1 MISINKK
8 QIKRRHRFY
17 SNNLSNYRS
26 VLKDTDKQI
35 LRFSR
40 HEYNCMGYAL
50 GSYEWEYL
58 ENFRWTSLDDE
69 TGELDMEIMGDILHD
84 CVYEILKRCGYV
96 RLINSPK
103 DIVKGER
110 VIAFRLSETDFHWAR
125 LGSDGIWT
133 HKPGSGVIKEMTEQ
147 ELYGEWCPDR
157 ADPYISE
164 IVYFAV
170 EI

>member
-1 MISINKK
+1 MGLVNKK
-8 QIKRRHRFY
+8 EVKRRHRFY
-17 SNNLSNYRS
+17 SNNLSNYRN

-35 LRFSR
+35 LRFAED
-40 HEYNCMGYAL
+40 EYNCMGYAL
-50 GSYEWEYL
+50 GSYEWECL
-58 ENFRWTSLDDE
+58 DNFRWTSLDHD

-84 CVYEILKRCGYV
+84 CVYEILQRCSYI

-110 VIAFRLSETDFHWAR
+110 VVAFRLSETDFHWAR

-133 HKPGSGVIKEMTEQ
+133 HKPGSHTIRVMSETEF
-147 ELYGEWCPDR
+147 YGEWCPNR